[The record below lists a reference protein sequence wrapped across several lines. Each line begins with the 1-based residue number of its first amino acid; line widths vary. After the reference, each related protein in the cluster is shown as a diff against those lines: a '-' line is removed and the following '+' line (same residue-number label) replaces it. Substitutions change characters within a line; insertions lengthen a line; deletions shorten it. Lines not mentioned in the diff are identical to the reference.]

1 MQICTR
7 SSSAC
12 RKVSGRCFAFKKK
25 SWNGKEGEGEI
36 EYIDYYMYVV
46 YCNFESHDLQL
57 KKIARFII
65 ELAASFLTS
74 AAV

>member
-1 MQICTR
+1 M
-7 SSSAC
+7 
-12 RKVSGRCFAFKKK
+12 KKKK